1 MADEAG
7 SSSSIATA
15 LTANNRV
22 EILSADNGSQ
32 VVLELLPTEK
42 HVEET
47 EKSCLA
53 PVKIEKCPPTSGA
66 CSLKNQFTIAR
77 KLLEKYIGDTLDI
90 MTQTE
95 DKDAAREAITKVL
108 KNGDE
113 LKRLTE
119 KLVASEEVT
128 SKEME
133 TFNGVMSLLEQNVGK
148 IRYEVFDFIKSV
160 TIERGSVVSNKRS
173 KSSKSSRR

>member
-1 MADEAG
+1 M
-7 SSSSIATA
+7 
-15 LTANNRV
+15 
-22 EILSADNGSQ
+22 
-32 VVLELLPTEK
+32 
-42 HVEET
+42 
-47 EKSCLA
+47 
-53 PVKIEKCPPTSGA
+53 
-66 CSLKNQFTIAR
+66 
-77 KLLEKYIGDTLDI
+77 
-90 MTQTE
+90 
-95 DKDAAREAITKVL
+95 